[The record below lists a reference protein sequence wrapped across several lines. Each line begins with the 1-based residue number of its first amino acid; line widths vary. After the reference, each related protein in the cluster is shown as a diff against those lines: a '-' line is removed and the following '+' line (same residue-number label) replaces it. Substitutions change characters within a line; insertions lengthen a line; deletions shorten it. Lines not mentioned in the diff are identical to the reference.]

1 MKDLLSLFVPN
12 YLFFKYESFQNVRAQ
27 SSLAN
32 AVQNVLATQQMQ
44 SNIVSQ

>member
-12 YLFFKYESFQNVRAQ
+12 YLFFEYESFQNVRAQ

-44 SNIVSQ
+44 NSSVSK